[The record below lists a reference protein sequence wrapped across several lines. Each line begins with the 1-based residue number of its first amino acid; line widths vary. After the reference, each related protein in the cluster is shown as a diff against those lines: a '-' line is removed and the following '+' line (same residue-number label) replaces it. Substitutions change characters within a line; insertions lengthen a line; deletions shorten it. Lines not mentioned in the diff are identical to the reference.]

1 MDSLI
6 KFCPIMDGDEFAAA
20 ELIYRTFRN
29 GIAADISRE
38 GITNFY
44 EYIQPDSIV
53 DRLDSNYS
61 MEIAVL
67 IDKILGVIEI
77 RDCSHISM
85 LFVDD
90 ACRFRGIARELV
102 RTAVSSCLR
111 ENPSLRAIT
120 ANSLPGSVPFYEK
133 LGFARTGPEQQKN
146 GISIVPM
153 ALEIANFEPG
163 PGN

>member
-20 ELIYRTFRN
+20 ELIFRAFRN

-38 GITNFY
+38 GVTNFY
-44 EYIQPDSIV
+44 EYIQPDAIL
-53 DRLDSNYS
+53 DRLSSNYK
-61 MEIAVL
+61 MQIAVL
-67 IDKILGVIEI
+67 IDKILGVIET

-90 ACRFRGIARELV
+90 ACRGRGIARKLV
-102 RTAVSSCLR
+102 RTTVNSSLR
-111 ENPSLRAIT
+111 ENPSLQAIT
-120 ANSLPGSVPFYEK
+120 ANSLPGSVPFYEI
-133 LGFARTGPEQQKN
+133 LGFARTGPVQEKN

-153 ALEIANFEPG
+153 TLDISNFKSG
-163 PGN
+163 PDI